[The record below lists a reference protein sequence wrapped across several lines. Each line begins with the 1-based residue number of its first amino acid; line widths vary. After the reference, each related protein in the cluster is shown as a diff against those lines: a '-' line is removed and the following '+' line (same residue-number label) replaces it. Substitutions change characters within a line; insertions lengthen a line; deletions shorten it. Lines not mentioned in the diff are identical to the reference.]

1 MTENA
6 YRKFSPSVGGEV
18 EEHVKRSSPKVE

>member
-1 MTENA
+1 MTANA
-6 YRKFSPSVGGEV
+6 YRKFSPNAGGEV